1 MPVRDPHSGYAFV
14 WLVSFTLF
22 LCLAAGGGCLVM
34 YMVLPESESSS
45 WLAIAGVTLVCLPWL
60 FWFVT
65 CMYRVVSR
73 VFGFRMVVGFGC
85 DGGGAGGSSRGGG
98 SHNLANSH
106 STRSGGNNN
115 DTSIS
120 NNGSAPVTTEFP
132 SVEVKYEGD
141 GIENNNGRGRRDNK
155 EGNKQTPSS
164 SNNSIASRES
174 EIPLTSS
181 LS

>member
-22 LCLAAGGGCLVM
+22 LFLAAGGGCLVM
-34 YMVLPESESSS
+34 YMILPESQSSS
-45 WLAIAGVTLVCLPWL
+45 WLAITGVTLVCLPWL

-65 CMYRVVSR
+65 CMYRIISR
-73 VFGFRMVVGFGC
+73 VLGFRMVVG
-85 DGGGAGGSSRGGG
+85 
-98 SHNLANSH
+98 
-106 STRSGGNNN
+106 SGGNNN
-115 DTSIS
+115 DTSMS
-120 NNGSAPVTTEFP
+120 NNGSAPVPTEYP

-141 GIENNNGRGRRDNK
+141 GTENNNGRERRDNK

-181 LS
+181 VS

>member
-1 MPVRDPHSGYAFV
+1 MPVRDPHSGYAFI

-22 LCLAAGGGCLVM
+22 LFLAAGGGCLVM
-34 YMVLPESESSS
+34 YMILPESQSSS
-45 WLAIAGVTLVCLPWL
+45 WLAITGVTLVCLPWL

-65 CMYRVVSR
+65 CMYRIISR
-73 VFGFRMVVGFGC
+73 VLGFRMVVG
-85 DGGGAGGSSRGGG
+85 
-98 SHNLANSH
+98 
-106 STRSGGNNN
+106 SGGNNN
-115 DTSIS
+115 DTSMS
-120 NNGSAPVTTEFP
+120 NNGSAPVPTEYP

-141 GIENNNGRGRRDNK
+141 GTENNNGRERRDNK

-181 LS
+181 VS